1 MLLNVNFVCVPFML
15 SFIFKFPN
23 FRFDRNNYE
32 RLIRPFTLSLTES
45 SISSPTTVQ
54 RKPNGLTCYLVQFLY
69 ITISSLFSRIFLC
82 FFCKISIFICPKNHS
97 CSWKWR
103 ENCRKDFNLEE
114 KTTEI
119 SCLSLILFW
128 YVPLKGSKLN
138 KNIIRYSFS
147 HIQQESFLSI
157 YLSIYLSE
165 FSLR

>member
-1 MLLNVNFVCVPFML
+1 M
-15 SFIFKFPN
+15 
-23 FRFDRNNYE
+23 
-32 RLIRPFTLSLTES
+32 
-45 SISSPTTVQ
+45 
-54 RKPNGLTCYLVQFLY
+54 GWLVIWYNSLY

-128 YVPLKGSKLN
+128 YAPLKGSKLN

-157 YLSIYLSE
+157 YLSIWIQFTIGQFFVVVLSLF
-165 FSLR
+165 FSSFSTIRIDSVELKIFTNYAWHE